1 LQFPREK
8 EEMVGKKTSIR
19 ASPAP
24 VYPALYLHMW
34 KSKNEEFVLQQ
45 LFKELLKNPKCYSS
59 FSQMKSYCTLFTN
72 EKLLYT
78 FHSSETLQLN

>member
-59 FSQMKSYCTLFTN
+59 FSQMKSYCTLFTLQ
-72 EKLLYT
+72 KL
-78 FHSSETLQLN
+78 FS